1 MTPDGSAIAYLRT
14 KVLTASPEQLRLMLL
29 DGAIKFLKQGREGL
43 ERKDYEASF
52 NGLSQS
58 RNIILELCNS
68 VRPEVAPDLC
78 ERVRSL
84 YTYMYVQLVEAS
96 HEKDSAKAGKILDL
110 LEYERE
116 TWVLAMEK
124 AAAERAGDAP
134 AAPDAA
140 TGETPA
146 SASTLRVP
154 VQTAAGAYRPLSVQ
168 G

>member
-43 ERKDYEASF
+43 ERKDYEASY
-52 NGLSQS
+52 NGFSQC
-58 RNIILELCNS
+58 RNIILELTHS
-68 VRPEVAPDLC
+68 MRPEIAPDLC
-78 ERVRSL
+78 QRVQAL
-84 YTYMYVQLVEAS
+84 YTYLYVQLVEAS
-96 HEKDSAKAGKILDL
+96 HEKDAAKAGKVLEL

-116 TWVLAMEK
+116 TWIMAMEK
-124 AAAERAGDAP
+124 AAAERAAEAP

-140 TGETPA
+140 TGEAVMSA
-146 SASTLRVP
+146 SAPSVP
-154 VQTAAGAYRPLSVQ
+154 VQTTAAAYRPLSVQ